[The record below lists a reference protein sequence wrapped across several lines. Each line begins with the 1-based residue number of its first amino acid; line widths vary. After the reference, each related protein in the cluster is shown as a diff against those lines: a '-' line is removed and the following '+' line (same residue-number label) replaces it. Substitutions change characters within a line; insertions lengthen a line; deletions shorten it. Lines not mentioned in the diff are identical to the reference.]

1 LFAGRKWQSQK
12 QAEEAWKANLGRN
25 WEPKLRAAEERAAQM
40 EAEVQALRA
49 ALTGGGGQGQGAAR
63 GAQPTQATDPNAP
76 LAKRLVQSGDL
87 DFLVDM
93 LQTRDGEDPS
103 LGVKRFTAGLADII
117 DKRIGEAVER
127 DRNEHLQPFLQ
138 RTAQERAVAS
148 TMGSIRALAQHF
160 PELDESNAS
169 PEAVEHQQAF
179 VENFKRFPPEM
190 HRDAPDFVALAT
202 ALVTRWQY
210 GVPVFAQPP
219 GTSGSPSAAAIA
231 ASAHA
236 LGQATPDT
244 LSGTGTPRQRP
255 NGQPE
260 SAEER
265 IRRENAA
272 APGRFR
278 SPNGVDLGFGPA

>member
-1 LFAGRKWQSQK
+1 MFAGRKWQTQK
-12 QAEEAWKANLGRN
+12 QAEDAFKANFGRN
-25 WEPKLRAAEERAAQM
+25 WEGKLREREQALAQRDAEI
-40 EAEVQALRA
+40 QALRA
-49 ALTGGGGQGQGAAR
+49 ALASGGVQGQGAAR
-63 GAQPTQATDPNAP
+63 GAQQAQAADPDAP
-76 LAKRLVQSGDL
+76 LAKKLVQTGDL
-87 DFLVDM
+87 DFLVDL
-93 LQTRDGEDPS
+93 LQTRDGEDPT

-160 PELDESNAS
+160 PELDEQNAS

-190 HRDAPDFVALAT
+190 HRDQADFVALAT
-202 ALVTRWQY
+202 ALVTRWQH
-210 GVPVFAQPP
+210 GTPVFAQPP

-231 ASAHA
+231 ASAQA

-244 LSGTGTPRQRP
+244 LSGNGTPRQRQ
-255 NGQPE
+255 NGRAE
-260 SAEER
+260 TAEER

-278 SPNGVDLGFGPA
+278 SPNGIDLGFGPA